1 MLSHDYFRGL
11 EMPEKPTI
19 DELVQVIENLLKH
32 AVYDEEHN
40 DECITAVRDARYM
53 LHVHAETKNG

>member
-1 MLSHDYFRGL
+1 
-11 EMPEKPTI
+11 MPEKPTI

-32 AVYDEEHN
+32 AVYDEERN